1 MSAPEYVL
9 SQLKYL
15 EEEEVRKN
23 EYINP
28 NYHSDIDKINRRF
41 LVGENA
47 AELGKMDTGIPY
59 MFTNKRNEELKK
71 AYELIS
77 LHPESLRVITE
88 AFQPYIRKRGEEIS
102 QNKEISKDPKKFIP
116 QLIDLKK
123 EMDSLV
129 EDCFANNPQ
138 FQDTKNKAFSTFMNK
153 DFYAKQLSNYT
164 DFCMKSGFKGKSD
177 DEIEKSLN
185 EIIGLFKCLNTKL
198 VFQIEANKKMS
209 DRLIK
214 GSSVSTN
221 HEKKLISKLKQES
234 GVNYVSKMT
243 QMMSDLDKN
252 KKETDEYKAL
262 PHRGVPNGIKFN
274 VQVVSQSAWEINK
287 KSMEKIDLPKF
298 LKFCVEDF
306 EKFYLKKHNGQKLM
320 WCFGL
325 SKIDIQYLCF
335 KNKNISTSTLPNFWL
350 YCN

>member
-1 MSAPEYVL
+1 
-9 SQLKYL
+9 
-15 EEEEVRKN
+15 
-23 EYINP
+23 
-28 NYHSDIDKINRRF
+28 
-41 LVGENA
+41 
-47 AELGKMDTGIPY
+47 
-59 MFTNKRNEELKK
+59 
-71 AYELIS
+71 
-77 LHPESLRVITE
+77 
-88 AFQPYIRKRGEEIS
+88 
-102 QNKEISKDPKKFIP
+102 
-116 QLIDLKK
+116 
-123 EMDSLV
+123 MDSLV

-335 KNKNISTSTLPNFWL
+335 KNKNISTSTLPQFLALLQLEKYETLSLSKIAELLGCHINTILTDISGLVFNPSFNPHGEKSKGLILGTFNEKTKEFKETDEISFNKNFTYARQKFQTL
-350 YCN
+350 PLVLKKVQGRPKKLN